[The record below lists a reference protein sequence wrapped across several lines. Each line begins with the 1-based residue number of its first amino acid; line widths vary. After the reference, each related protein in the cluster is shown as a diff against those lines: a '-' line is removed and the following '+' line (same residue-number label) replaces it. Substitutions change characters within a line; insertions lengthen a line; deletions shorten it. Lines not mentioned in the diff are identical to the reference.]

1 MSYNKADRTFGLLCS
16 FYFRMK
22 NIITIMATTLS
33 MLLFPLHSLLGNIP
47 VHTDDG
53 IDSAMTGSYQ
63 QDQAPDRYELA
74 VELIK
79 KYETLHSPKHWPLV
93 GYGHKVLPGENFSRT
108 KKLTEQQADALLR
121 KDLDKLCA
129 IYRNF
134 GSDSILLAALAYN
147 CGTGTVARSSVLANL
162 KAGNRNIEQSY
173 LSHARYKG
181 KTIPSIRRRR
191 QEELDILF
199 VK

>member
-1 MSYNKADRTFGLLCS
+1 
-16 FYFRMK
+16 
-22 NIITIMATTLS
+22 MATTLTL
-33 MLLFPLHSLLGNIP
+33 LLFPLHSLLGNIP
-47 VHTDDG
+47 VHSGDES
-53 IDSAMTGSYQ
+53 DSAMTGSYQ
-63 QDQAPDRYELA
+63 QNQTPDRYELA

-93 GYGHKVLPGENFSRT
+93 GYGHKVLPGEKFSRNN
-108 KKLTEQQADALLR
+108 KLTEQQADALLR

-129 IYRNF
+129 IYRGF
-134 GSDSILLAALAYN
+134 GQDSLLLAALAYN

-173 LSHARYKG
+173 LSHSRYKG